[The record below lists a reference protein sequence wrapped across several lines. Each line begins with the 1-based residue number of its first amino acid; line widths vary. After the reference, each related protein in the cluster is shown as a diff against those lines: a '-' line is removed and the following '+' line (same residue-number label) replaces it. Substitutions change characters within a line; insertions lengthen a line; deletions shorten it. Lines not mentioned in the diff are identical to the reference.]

1 MYDKIYLN
9 SPLSTLHSIPVFYI
23 RGDVTLIGTVI
34 RRMTIDDVDAVHS
47 IEAAT
52 FARPWS
58 RQDFVKEMTTNACA
72 RYLVAEQNGAVIGY
86 AGAWIVLDEAHVTNV
101 AVKKDFRGRGVGRL
115 LTAGLMQYASNL
127 GVVYATLE
135 VRKSNEAAKR
145 LYQSLGFEYVGVRKR
160 YYEDNGEDALLYC
173 CQHMPPADPDFT
185 EAETAEE

>member
-1 MYDKIYLN
+1 MSDI
-9 SPLSTLHSIPVFYI
+9 T
-23 RGDVTLIGTVI
+23 I
-34 RRMTIDDVDAVHS
+34 RRMTVCDVDAVHE

-58 RQDFVKEMTTNACA
+58 KQDFVKEMTTNACA
-72 RYLVAEQNGAVIGY
+72 RYLVAEKDGAVIGY

-101 AVKKDFRGRGVGRL
+101 AVAKAWRGQGVGRL

-135 VRKSNEAAKR
+135 VRRSNETAKR

-173 CQHMPPADPDFT
+173 CQRMPPADLDFT
-185 EAETAEE
+185 EPETAEE

>member
-1 MYDKIYLN
+1 MSEI
-9 SPLSTLHSIPVFYI
+9 I
-23 RGDVTLIGTVI
+23 I
-34 RRMTIDDVDAVHS
+34 RRMTLNDVDGVHD

-52 FARPWS
+52 FARPWT

-101 AVKKDFRGRGVGRL
+101 AVAKEFRGQGVGRL

-135 VRKSNEAAKR
+135 VRKSNETAKR

-185 EAETAEE
+185 EPETVTEES

>member
-1 MYDKIYLN
+1 MNDM
-9 SPLSTLHSIPVFYI
+9 
-23 RGDVTLIGTVI
+23 VI
-34 RRMTIDDVDAVHS
+34 RRMTLNDVDGVHA

-52 FARPWS
+52 FARPWT

-72 RYLVAEQNGAVIGY
+72 RYLVAEKDGAVIGY

-101 AVKKDFRGRGVGRL
+101 AVAESWRGRGVGRQ
-115 LTAGLMQYASNL
+115 LTAALMQYAANL

-135 VRKSNEAAKR
+135 VRKSNEKAKR

-185 EAETAEE
+185 EPETVEE